1 LKMLTFFRLQ
11 LTSIIATLGDFIIT
25 VFLTETIGL
34 YYVTSNASGAVSG
47 GIINFLLN
55 RKWVFKITGNEKL
68 TVQITKYII
77 IWIASI
83 LLNTLGV
90 FLITEFLAIK
100 YFVSKIIVSVLVGIL
115 FNQTLQ
121 KQYVF
126 K

>member
-1 LKMLTFFRLQ
+1 MLTFFRLQ

-25 VFLTETIGL
+25 VFLTEIIGL

-47 GIINFLLN
+47 GILNFLLN
-55 RKWVFKITGNEKL
+55 RKWVFKITGSERL
-68 TVQITKYII
+68 SVQIIKYILV
-77 IWIASI
+77 WIGSI

-90 FLITEFLAIK
+90 FLITEFFTIK
-100 YFVSKIIVSVLVGIL
+100 YFISKIIVSVLVGIL
-115 FNQTLQ
+115 FNQILQ

>member
-1 LKMLTFFRLQ
+1 MLTFFRLQ